1 MNGAD
6 YLFVAVFLVSLGIG
20 ILRGF
25 VREAISLLVWLV
37 GLWLAWR
44 FAYVL
49 YPYLGGALAEPGL
62 REWVARILMLVLVLL
77 GGSAIGALA
86 SYLVTRAAGLAATDR
101 MLGALFGIVRAVVV
115 IGIFVLVAQGLRL
128 DEEKWWKDSRL
139 MPVAEHVAS
148 WLERYA
154 EPAMEP
160 LLDDAANLIRR

>member
-6 YLFVAVFLVSLGIG
+6 YLFVAVFLVSLGVG
-20 ILRGF
+20 FLRGF
-25 VREAISLLVWLV
+25 VRESISLLVWLV

-77 GGSAIGALA
+77 FGSAIGALA

-101 MLGALFGIVRAVVV
+101 TLGALFGIVRAVVI
-115 IGIFVLVAQGLRL
+115 IGIFVLVGQGLRL
-128 DEEKWWKDSRL
+128 DGERWWKDSRL
-139 MPVAEHVAS
+139 MPTAEHVAS

-154 EPAMEP
+154 EPAVEP
-160 LLDDAANLIRR
+160 LVDDAAKLIRR